1 MLKDSFKA
9 LANPTRIDILTLLSE
24 AGKSGVKSNTDRQ
37 GELSVCKIVDSISLS
52 PSTISH
58 HLNILKKS
66 GLVKAR
72 KDKQWIYYSINRNT
86 IDKIKD
92 YLTQL

>member
-24 AGKSGVKSNTDRQ
+24 AGKNGVKGNSGKQ
-37 GELSVCKIVDSISLS
+37 GELGVCKIVGSVPLS

-58 HLNILKKS
+58 HLNILKKA

-72 KDKQWIYYSINRNT
+72 KDRQWIYYSLDRDT

>member
-24 AGKSGVKSNTDRQ
+24 AGKNGAKGNSGKQ
-37 GELSVCKIVDSISLS
+37 GELGVCKIVGSVPLS

-58 HLNILKKS
+58 HLNILKKA

-72 KDKQWIYYSINRNT
+72 KDRQWIYYSLDRDT